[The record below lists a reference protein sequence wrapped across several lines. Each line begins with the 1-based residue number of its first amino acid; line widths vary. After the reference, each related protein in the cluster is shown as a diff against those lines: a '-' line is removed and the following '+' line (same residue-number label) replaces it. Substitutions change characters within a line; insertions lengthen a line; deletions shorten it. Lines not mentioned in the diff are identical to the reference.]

1 MHLSLEI
8 MILLRVSPQMVSVY
22 LCLCH
27 VFHSDLLCILDVAI
41 VNHPVH
47 IVTKDNQI
55 SPSSLIPFC
64 EFGGNM
70 SAMGVKINEFD
81 VPVCNSF
88 KATIFNDQLCYEV
101 DLQKFSSNH
110 KIELKSG
117 FAFIMD
123 YNEDRQ
129 VVFDKGIT
137 ETDKEF
143 GLVSS
148 IVESDQDQHAFIY
161 LNSVGI
167 SYHYIHKPENTKYKF
182 IHKIFIRARCVD
194 WRG

>member
-70 SAMGVKINEFD
+70 SAMGVKIDQFD

-88 KATIFNDQLCYEV
+88 KATILNDQLCYEV
-101 DLQKFSSNH
+101 DLEKFSSNH

-167 SYHYIHKPENTKYKF
+167 SLLT
-182 IHKIFIRARCVD
+182 
-194 WRG
+194 

>member
-8 MILLRVSPQMVSVY
+8 MILLRVSPQIVSVY

-70 SAMGVKINEFD
+70 SAM
-81 VPVCNSF
+81 
-88 KATIFNDQLCYEV
+88 
-101 DLQKFSSNH
+101 
-110 KIELKSG
+110 
-117 FAFIMD
+117 
-123 YNEDRQ
+123 
-129 VVFDKGIT
+129 
-137 ETDKEF
+137 
-143 GLVSS
+143 
-148 IVESDQDQHAFIY
+148 
-161 LNSVGI
+161 
-167 SYHYIHKPENTKYKF
+167 
-182 IHKIFIRARCVD
+182 
-194 WRG
+194 